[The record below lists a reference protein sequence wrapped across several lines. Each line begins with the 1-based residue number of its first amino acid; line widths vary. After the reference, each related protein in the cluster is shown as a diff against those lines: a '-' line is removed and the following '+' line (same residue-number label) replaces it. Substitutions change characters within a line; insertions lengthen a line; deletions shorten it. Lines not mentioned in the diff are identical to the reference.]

1 MTSRNLSLPACTAA
15 AALLVMQLVAVP
27 RQAAGWSAE
36 GAPSAWT
43 APVEVF
49 HDDKRCIAYRAL
61 FTGGHLLV
69 EMTIEEGWH
78 TFAMDNE
85 RRQVDMLKGKPSLG
99 IEKPT
104 GIKVTEGLAIAGP
117 WFQTLP
123 KDFSKPEIRWY
134 TYGYDSKALFAVKA
148 TRASTGGGTGVA
160 KVNVRAQACTDSV
173 CKNVDL
179 TIPVPLAAASGAT
192 SGPAPIDWKSLVEV
206 RP

>member
-1 MTSRNLSLPACTAA
+1 MTHRTLSLPACTAA
-15 AALLVMQLVAVP
+15 ALLLMQLVAVP
-27 RQAAGWSAE
+27 KAAWSAE

-43 APVEVF
+43 TPVEVF

-61 FTGGHLLV
+61 FTGEHLLV

-78 TFAMDNE
+78 TFSMDNE
-85 RRQVDMLKGKPSLG
+85 RRQADMLKGKPSLG

-104 GIKVTEGLAIAGP
+104 GIKVTEGLQVAGP
-117 WFQTLP
+117 WFQTPP

-148 TRASTGGGTGVA
+148 ARAAAGTA

-173 CKNVDL
+173 CKNVDI
-179 TIPVPLAAASGAT
+179 TIPVPVAAAAGSEA
-192 SGPAPIDWKSLVEV
+192 APIDWKSLVEV